1 MNILWDD
8 TVYPFIEISEVAN
21 APYRVSDSFIEAV
34 KNVID
39 KLFPPNLCKNDGTKI
54 LIIEKDTAIMGDL
67 FFAHVDQVSRK
78 LFDLSSIQEKF
89 NSAPMPSHLLTKYI
103 ELIFK
108 RFLIFNGYFSA
119 YRNFENYNTVYADA
133 STIILS
139 KFIFFSASTF
149 SYHRQFHNKKERLL
163 MAIEYLVTNQL
174 IDQASDKLRFI
185 KGAHRSYALFPP
197 NQIESNDLSI
207 KALAELNLS
216 INDYKKIWELC
227 LLPTAELSAKIE
239 KSAINHI
246 NLHLK
251 DYISIIHRLG
261 NVYDPIAQEIL
272 KPGLSSGQIGI
283 DFNSNIFSLEPEHI
297 IHFENNDDILK
308 QLNKL
313 CFRATN
319 RTLPLSNNTTS
330 SMIDNYVSSSTISGA
345 IKTSVPLADN
355 YVPLQTERDIS
366 LNECDQLNI
375 FKEQTIS
382 NEGGK
387 PNSNVN
393 MFSLTTLDIFLLKLM
408 LLI

>member
-1 MNILWDD
+1 
-8 TVYPFIEISEVAN
+8 
-21 APYRVSDSFIEAV
+21 
-34 KNVID
+34 
-39 KLFPPNLCKNDGTKI
+39 
-54 LIIEKDTAIMGDL
+54 
-67 FFAHVDQVSRK
+67 
-78 LFDLSSIQEKF
+78 
-89 NSAPMPSHLLTKYI
+89 
-103 ELIFK
+103 
-108 RFLIFNGYFSA
+108 
-119 YRNFENYNTVYADA
+119 
-133 STIILS
+133 
-139 KFIFFSASTF
+139 
-149 SYHRQFHNKKERLL
+149 
-163 MAIEYLVTNQL
+163 
-174 IDQASDKLRFI
+174 DKLRFI

-382 NEGGK
+382 NEGASSSIEY
-387 PNSNVN
+387 NSSTDSMIINDIDHSLFVQQQPQKES
-393 MFSLTTLDIFLLKLM
+393 FSVLSSSIIIEYDYEKENKNLHFDSMENGMITDELY
-408 LLI
+408 